1 MDASSTVAFA
11 LAAVP
16 IVVIVILAALAA
28 KIVWQ
33 IWSDEMD
40 ISKLLSNSADASLSR
55 FQFLIFTFVIGFS
68 YLMILCFEVVHNGAG
83 GASSVA
89 AHAINAA
96 TANTAGAANPA
107 SAAGVPVRID
117 LPDASGAAWLL
128 GISAGGYAL
137 GKGIQ
142 TSGDTSTKNAE
153 VTANA
158 AAGAVAAAATGQQ
171 TVARTVTTTAGGG
184 ASGTVTSTTPSP
196 EGDDGET

>member
-1 MDASSTVAFA
+1 MDTSSTVAFA

-16 IVVIVILAALAA
+16 IVIIVILTALAA

-68 YLMILCFEVVHNGAG
+68 YLMILCYEVVHNGAAG
-83 GASSVA
+83 SSSAAAGAVNA
-89 AHAINAA
+89 AHA
-96 TANTAGAANPA
+96 
-107 SAAGVPVRID
+107 AAGVPARID

-158 AAGAVAAAATGQQ
+158 AAGAAAAAATGQQ
-171 TVARTVTTTAGGG
+171 TVARTVTTTPGGG
-184 ASGTVTSTTPSP
+184 ASGTVTSTTPAP
-196 EGDDGET
+196 DGDNGES

>member
-16 IVVIVILAALAA
+16 IVIMVILTALAA

-33 IWSDEMD
+33 IWSGEMD

-83 GASSVA
+83 GVPSVVNA
-89 AHAINAA
+89 AHAAVS
-96 TANTAGAANPA
+96 AANPA
-107 SAAGVPVRID
+107 SAAGVPVRIE

-142 TSGDTSTKNAE
+142 TSGDTATKNAE

-158 AAGAVAAAATGQQ
+158 AAGAAAAVATGQQ
-171 TVARTVTTTAGGG
+171 TVARTVTTTPGGG
-184 ASGTVTSTTPSP
+184 ASGTVTSTTPAPP
-196 EGDDGET
+196 EGDDGES

>member
-11 LAAVP
+11 LAALP
-16 IVVIVILAALAA
+16 IVIMVILTALAA

-33 IWSDEMD
+33 IWSGEMD

-83 GASSVA
+83 GISSVVNA
-89 AHAINAA
+89 AHAAV
-96 TANTAGAANPA
+96 GAANPA
-107 SAAGVPVRID
+107 SAAGGPVRID

-142 TSGDTSTKNAE
+142 TSGDTATKNAE

-158 AAGAVAAAATGQQ
+158 AVGAAAAAATGQQ
-171 TVARTVTTTAGGG
+171 TVARTVTTTPGGG
-184 ASGTVTSTTPSP
+184 ASGTVTSTTPAP
-196 EGDDGET
+196 PDGDDGES